1 MPALRRIAA
10 ATVMVGAL
18 STSILAAGP
27 AQAAETRSYV
37 GTGMNNNYF
46 TALSYATTNAWALAS
61 ADGFDPATQCSP
73 GGNFATQPWP
83 GLYQVRALIN
93 CTR

>member
-10 ATVMVGAL
+10 AMMLAGAVT
-18 STSILAAGP
+18 TSVLAAGP
-27 AQAAETRSYV
+27 AHAAETRSYV
-37 GTGMNNNYF
+37 GIGLNNNYF
-46 TALSYATTNAWALAS
+46 TALYYATNNAWALAS

-73 GGNFATQPWP
+73 GGNFATQPLP
-83 GLYQVRALIN
+83 GLYQVRALVN

>member
-10 ATVMVGAL
+10 ATVLAGAVSASVLVG
-18 STSILAAGP
+18 GP

-37 GTGMNNNYF
+37 GLGLNNNYF
-46 TALSYATTNAWALAS
+46 TALYYATNDAWAQAS

-83 GLYQVRALIN
+83 GLYQVRALVN